1 MKQAG
6 CGLLQCWWLA
16 TPVPCLITTVLIDA
30 LPLADPLE
38 GVEAN
43 SMYFLRSYYTY
54 LVMTFLAIHQF
65 HISVPVLP
73 NILWRNI
80 GSSLV
85 VAAATVGVLYALAT
99 VVGFPVPF
107 SLLAVTPA
115 WLLLITLTLTLEW
128 AKKVKETPG
137 AATMLVNSVKLWM
150 CQVLLV
156 FTYPSYFYIF
166 TMLSKGGKTAFA
178 MLLPFLKVFM
188 KNLFARTVVH
198 LRDEM
203 PEVVVFNVELF
214 NALFVSYCMQNSP
227 SLWITLELMGIDI
240 ATMVFSLRGAVST
253 RRSLKD
259 LERRISQR
267 SSWESLDDRSSSVT
281 TRTSTMRRSSTR
293 LTMLDRASMLLHLG
307 QTHTTTMITPMNGF
321 TTVAPTT
328 SLLCEVADNRKMI
341 KSFPNVRGP
350 THHPIRVAKI
360 FFRRDTIHPAFD
372 ADEIGMAKLPV
383 RYTHKVQRLVYA
395 AEFLLLL
402 NYVEVVIPL
411 VFCEYSAH
419 SCVIRCSTDASSAF
433 YLLVMS
439 NLPNRDYYTQLRG
452 MTHFE
457 LVQTLRSVQLYC
469 SLQLLSLLVLFLA
482 LRHVLGLSPIHQLAY
497 VLEKR
502 FVGVQVKLVFWVY
515 YSVQTSLQHSGTLL
529 PPG

>member
-1 MKQAG
+1 MKLKHFIATLWESTQVEQQGRYSTEGILELTTYANEASWMRVVAV
-6 CGLLQCWWLA
+6 LVA

-293 LTMLDRASMLLHLG
+293 LTTLDRASMLLHLG
-307 QTHTTTMITPMNGF
+307 QTHTTTMITPMN
-321 TTVAPTT
+321 
-328 SLLCEVADNRKMI
+328 
-341 KSFPNVRGP
+341 
-350 THHPIRVAKI
+350 
-360 FFRRDTIHPAFD
+360 
-372 ADEIGMAKLPV
+372 
-383 RYTHKVQRLVYA
+383 
-395 AEFLLLL
+395 
-402 NYVEVVIPL
+402 
-411 VFCEYSAH
+411 
-419 SCVIRCSTDASSAF
+419 
-433 YLLVMS
+433 
-439 NLPNRDYYTQLRG
+439 
-452 MTHFE
+452 
-457 LVQTLRSVQLYC
+457 
-469 SLQLLSLLVLFLA
+469 
-482 LRHVLGLSPIHQLAY
+482 
-497 VLEKR
+497 
-502 FVGVQVKLVFWVY
+502 
-515 YSVQTSLQHSGTLL
+515 
-529 PPG
+529 